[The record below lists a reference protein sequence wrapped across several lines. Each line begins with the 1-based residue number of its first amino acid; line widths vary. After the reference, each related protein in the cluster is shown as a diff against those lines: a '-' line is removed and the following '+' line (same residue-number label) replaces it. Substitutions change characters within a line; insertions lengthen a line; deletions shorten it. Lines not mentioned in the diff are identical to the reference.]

1 MSGLNCPSEFR
12 FGGRNGCAVP
22 RLNQAITPNPNFRL
36 TLDAAAPLMR
46 FQNFPDFA
54 SPRLHRDHL
63 RRSAVDLR
71 VRRTHFRRA
80 ITRTNVFYPLNDD
93 TRRRYSDYLIGQAKG
108 LF

>member
-1 MSGLNCPSEFR
+1 
-12 FGGRNGCAVP
+12 
-22 RLNQAITPNPNFRL
+22 
-36 TLDAAAPLMR
+36 
-46 FQNFPDFA
+46 
-54 SPRLHRDHL
+54 
-63 RRSAVDLR
+63 VDLR